1 MNSISP
7 QKGGLLT
14 GREIEWFHHSSLS
27 EWGYQKEQTDTFA
40 VMHPA
45 FESPDVQYPL
55 YVVFHSSGHDVYAAI
70 ACTGKKGNHDIYHP
84 PVNMYALYLDCR
96 QHQDTDWWWGG
107 NSARKILGK
116 DRSGVEK
123 QPVENRCIAT
133 VNWVLE
139 HFPIDRNH
147 IYAVGNSMGGSG
159 ALGIALC
166 RGDIFA
172 AVKVNVPAGVRH
184 AADRCGLDTPLP
196 DGFLLPDPPI
206 LVDYSAQDDQWS
218 VGHQIL
224 YKGMCEKKYALMGF
238 WGEFGHA
245 NNNELIYEVND
256 LVHAFDIFSVRLDEA
271 YPVFTNADSDDPI
284 PWAEDGSISNSDSGQ
299 VNAFFRWGKARETRN
314 SLSIPLRLLTASEW
328 HSRISFPEQA
338 TADVTM
344 RRLTTCRF
352 LPGAQ
357 VTWTFGD
364 LSGQTTADS
373 QGLVTVK
380 ALPITTTPKLLTLQS

>member
-1 MNSISP
+1 M
-7 QKGGLLT
+7 
-14 GREIEWFHHSSLS
+14 
-27 EWGYQKEQTDTFA
+27 
-40 VMHPA
+40 
-45 FESPDVQYPL
+45 
-55 YVVFHSSGHDVYAAI
+55 
-70 ACTGKKGNHDIYHP
+70 
-84 PVNMYALYLDCR
+84 
-96 QHQDTDWWWGG
+96 
-107 NSARKILGK
+107 
-116 DRSGVEK
+116 EK

-139 HFPIDRNH
+139 HFPIDRNR

-314 SLSIPLRLLTASEW
+314 SLSIPLRLLTW
-328 HSRISFPEQA
+328 
-338 TADVTM
+338 
-344 RRLTTCRF
+344 
-352 LPGAQ
+352 
-357 VTWTFGD
+357 
-364 LSGQTTADS
+364 
-373 QGLVTVK
+373 
-380 ALPITTTPKLLTLQS
+380 